1 MIKVLNLYYPGRLF
15 VLLASENVLILAGLW
30 VAAIARAGSF
40 RGSATPFHEALIP
53 ALIIS
58 LICQT
63 CLYYCDLYD
72 LRFLSSWREILGR
85 LLQAVG
91 SAALIIAIILAI
103 FPERLTISAS
113 IVNALVVTIL
123 LLFVWRVFVEWC
135 ERAYVRDEKIILVG
149 EGHPGDLLVRELE
162 GRSDVPIKIAGI
174 ITEDSSTTANSD
186 LHAPW
191 LGNIQNL
198 KSILEA
204 EKPNRVIVSLR
215 ERRNRLPV
223 ADLLS
228 FRLRGVIVQDA
239 NALYENLTGRISVEN
254 VQPSELL
261 FTDGYRRSSLRTAW
275 EFLSRVIGG
284 TIGLILSAPLI
295 ALVWIA
301 VKLDSP
307 GPAFYS
313 QERIGL
319 NRKIFRL
326 YKFRSMYTDAEARS
340 GPTWA
345 SQSDPRVTRVG
356 KFIRKVR
363 FDELPQFFNIIRGD
377 MNFVGPRPERPHFV
391 ELLSREIPYYDL
403 RHTVRPGLTGW
414 AQVRC
419 SYGASVRES
428 CEKLQFD
435 IFYMKHASIS
445 LDCLILFTTIKTMIF
460 GRGAR

>member
-1 MIKVLNLYYPGRLF
+1 MIKVLSLYYPGRLF
-15 VLLASENVLILAGLW
+15 VLLASENVLILVGLW
-30 VAAIARAGSF
+30 VAAVARAGSF
-40 RGSATPFHEALIP
+40 RGSAAPFHEASIP
-53 ALIIS
+53 ALTIS
-58 LICQT
+58 LICQA
-63 CLYYCDLYD
+63 CLYYSDLYD
-72 LRFLSSWREILGR
+72 LRFLSSWRELLVR
-85 LLQAVG
+85 LMQAVG
-91 SAALIIAIILAI
+91 SAALIIAVVLAF

-113 IVNALVVTIL
+113 IVNALVITIL
-123 LLFVWRVFVEWC
+123 LLFTWRVFVEWC

-162 GRSDVPIKIAGI
+162 KRSDVPIKIAGI
-174 ITEDSSTTANSD
+174 ITEDASSDANSD

-191 LGNIQNL
+191 LGTIENL
-198 KSILEA
+198 KAILEEA
-204 EKPNRVIVSLR
+204 KPQRVIVSLR

-223 ADLLS
+223 ADLLT
-228 FRLRGVIVQDA
+228 FRLSGIIVQDA

-254 VQPSELL
+254 VQPSELI
-261 FTDGYRRSSLRTAW
+261 FTDGYRRSGVRTAW
-275 EFLSRVIGG
+275 EFLSRTIGG
-284 TIGLILSAPLI
+284 TIGLILSAPLM

-301 VKLDSP
+301 VKIDSP
-307 GPAFYS
+307 GPALYS
-313 QERIGL
+313 QDRIGL
-319 NRKIFRL
+319 NRKVFKL
-326 YKFRSMYTDAEARS
+326 YKFRSMYSDAEARS

-345 SQSDPRVTRVG
+345 SQIDPRVTRVG

-363 FDELPQFFNIIRGD
+363 LDELPQFFNIIRGD

-391 ELLSREIPYYDL
+391 DLLSKEIPYYDL
-403 RHTVRPGLTGW
+403 RHCVRPGLTGW

-419 SYGASVRES
+419 GYGASVRES

>member
-15 VLLASENVLILAGLW
+15 VLLASENVLILVGLW
-30 VAAIARAGSF
+30 VASVARAGSF
-40 RGSATPFHEALIP
+40 RGSATPFHEASIP
-53 ALIIS
+53 ALTIS
-58 LICQT
+58 LICQA
-63 CLYYCDLYD
+63 CLYYSDLYD
-72 LRFLSSWREILGR
+72 LRFLSSWRELLVR
-85 LLQAVG
+85 LMQAVG
-91 SAALIIAIILAI
+91 SAALVIAVILAI

-113 IVNALVVTIL
+113 IVNALVVTIF
-123 LLFVWRVFVEWC
+123 LLFTWRVIVEWC

-162 GRSDVPIKIAGI
+162 KRSDVPIKIAGI
-174 ITEDSSTTANSD
+174 ITEDASSDATSD

-191 LGNIQNL
+191 LGHIGDL
-198 KSILEA
+198 KSILETA
-204 EKPNRVIVSLR
+204 KPNRVIVSLR

-228 FRLRGVIVQDA
+228 FRLRGVVVQDA

-261 FTDGYRRSSLRTAW
+261 FTDGYRRSYLRTAW
-275 EFLSRVIGG
+275 EFLSRTIGG

-295 ALVWIA
+295 ALVWLA

-313 QERIGL
+313 QDRIGL
-319 NRKIFRL
+319 NRKTFKL
-326 YKFRSMYTDAEARS
+326 YKFRSMYADAEARS

-345 SQSDPRVTRVG
+345 QQSDPRVTRVG

-363 FDELPQFFNIIRGD
+363 LDELPQFLNIVRGD

-391 ELLSREIPYYDL
+391 ELLSKEIPYYDL

-419 SYGASVRES
+419 GYGASVRES

-435 IFYMKHASIS
+435 IFYMKHASIT

>member
-15 VLLASENVLILAGLW
+15 VLLASENVLILVGLW
-30 VAAIARAGSF
+30 VAAVARAGSF
-40 RGSATPFHEALIP
+40 RGSATPFHDASIP
-53 ALIIS
+53 ALTIS
-58 LICQT
+58 LICQA
-63 CLYYCDLYD
+63 CLYYSDLYD
-72 LRFLSSWREILGR
+72 LRFLSSWRELLFR
-85 LLQAVG
+85 LMQAVG
-91 SAALIIAIILAI
+91 AAALIIAVVLAI
-103 FPERLTISAS
+103 FPEKLTISAS
-113 IVNALVVTIL
+113 IVNALVFSIL

-162 GRSDVPIKIAGI
+162 KRSDVPIKIAGI
-174 ITEDSSTTANSD
+174 ITEGDASDRSD
-186 LHAPW
+186 LHAPY
-191 LGNIQNL
+191 LGTIENL
-198 KSILEA
+198 KSILES
-204 EKPNRVIVSLR
+204 ENPQRVIVSLR
-215 ERRNRLPV
+215 ERRKRLPV

-228 FRLRGVIVQDA
+228 FRLRGIIVQDA

-275 EFLSRVIGG
+275 EFLSRIIGG
-284 TIGLILSAPLI
+284 SIGLVLSAPLI
-295 ALVWIA
+295 ALVWLA

-313 QERIGL
+313 QDRIGL
-319 NRKIFRL
+319 NRKIFKL
-326 YKFRSMYTDAEARS
+326 YKFRSMYIDAEARS

-356 KFIRKVR
+356 KFIRTVR
-363 FDELPQFFNIIRGD
+363 LDELPQFFNIVRGD

-391 ELLSREIPYYDL
+391 ELLSKEIPYYDL

-419 SYGASVRES
+419 GYGASVRES
-428 CEKLQFD
+428 CKKLQFD
-435 IFYMKHASIS
+435 LFYMKHASIS